1 MSDTYTLAQA
11 RKLIWA
17 LRLELRVAR
26 NRNARRRINR
36 KIRRIVKKTP
46 LKTLNDYFKL
56 CYPPELLDVL
66 KGPT

>member
-1 MSDTYTLAQA
+1 MSDTYTLRQAQV
-11 RKLIWA
+11 LIWA

-36 KIRRIVKKTP
+36 KIRRIEKKTP

-56 CYPPELLDVL
+56 YYPPELLDVL
-66 KGPT
+66 K